1 MAARPRPP
9 GQGAAWLL
17 QECACSSGKGDR
29 APPLHPHRAT
39 EGEKPTGSAPRS
51 TCAGTAC
58 VSLCFI
64 LTHLQAAPS
73 LSGHGSGMRH
83 EPAAPTRLAALSH
96 RAQSGRA
103 SPSPPEA
110 PGRALRPPQDHRSD
124 TSGGSIFVLQENTSE
139 AQSGVGTEPEPGPR
153 SPEKSA
159 TLDTSCLH
167 LSRVSTLGGPEP
179 PAQARG
185 WVLGLPGR
193 GDGQRG
199 GEVTQVWEPGGQL
212 RLQPQQAGSVTI
224 RPRTQSEAPRQ
235 GRHF

>member
-1 MAARPRPP
+1 MAASRVRLLLWEGRP
-9 GQGAAWLL
+9 GT
-17 QECACSSGKGDR
+17 
-29 APPLHPHRAT
+29 PLHPHRAA
-39 EGEKPTGSAPRS
+39 EGEKPPGSAPRS

-212 RLQPQQAGSVTI
+212 RLQPQQAGGVTI